1 MLLDFRLYNK
11 ASVIK
16 REQCWQKKK
25 KKTHRS
31 MEQNIETR
39 NKPMNIWS
47 INLDQRR
54 QEYTTRERQSLQKL
68 GLEKPE
74 NYI

>member
-1 MLLDFRLYNK
+1 
-11 ASVIK
+11 
-16 REQCWQKKK
+16 
-25 KKTHRS
+25 

>member
-1 MLLDFRLYNK
+1 MLPDFRLYNI

-16 REQCWQKKK
+16 KNSAGKKK
-25 KKTHRS
+25 QTHRS

-54 QEYTTRERQSLQKL
+54 QEYTMRERQSLQKL

>member
-1 MLLDFRLYNK
+1 
-11 ASVIK
+11 
-16 REQCWQKKK
+16 
-25 KKTHRS
+25 

-54 QEYTTRERQSLQKL
+54 QEYTTRGRQSLQKL